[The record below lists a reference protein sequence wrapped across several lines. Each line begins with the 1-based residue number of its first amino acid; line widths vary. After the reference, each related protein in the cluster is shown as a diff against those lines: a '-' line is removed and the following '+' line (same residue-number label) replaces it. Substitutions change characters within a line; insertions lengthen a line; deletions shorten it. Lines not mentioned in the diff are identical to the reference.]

1 MIIGGED
8 GFYNGIA
15 LRGVAQ
21 PLALYELLQALLDT
35 RIHKESL
42 VRLMPAGELEIS
54 TLAFFLL
61 GLKSTQ

>member
-8 GFYNGIA
+8 RFYNGIA

-35 RIHKESL
+35 RIHKGKPSQIGA
-42 VRLMPAGELEIS
+42 RWRIGNFNIGI
-54 TLAFFLL
+54 FFAW
-61 GLKSTQ
+61 S